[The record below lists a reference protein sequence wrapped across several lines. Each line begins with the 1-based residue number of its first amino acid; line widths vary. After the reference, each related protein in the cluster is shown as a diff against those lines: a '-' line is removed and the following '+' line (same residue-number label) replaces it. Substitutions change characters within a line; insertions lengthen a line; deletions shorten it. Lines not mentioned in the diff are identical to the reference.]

1 MFLTFVWTYIDKNDW
16 YGQWGGTDQRPY
28 KMPTLDWSVEM
39 SGPMSYFTARSRR
52 MSGSWSSRSVT
63 TAYAFEHGRS
73 KAVSPFRPK
82 ASVRAKEELLR
93 RLGS

>member
-39 SGPMSYFTARSRR
+39 SGP
-52 MSGSWSSRSVT
+52 V
-63 TAYAFEHGRS
+63 
-73 KAVSPFRPK
+73 K
-82 ASVRAKEELLR
+82 KEQ
-93 RLGS
+93 